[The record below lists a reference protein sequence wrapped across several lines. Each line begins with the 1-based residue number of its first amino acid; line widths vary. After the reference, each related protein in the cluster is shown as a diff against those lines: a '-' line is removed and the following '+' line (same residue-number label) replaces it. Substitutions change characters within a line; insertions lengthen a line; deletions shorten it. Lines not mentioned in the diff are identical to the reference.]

1 MNMNLPNKLSLLRII
16 LIPVTL
22 IFMLPISLYGFE
34 PEGWNNFISEWGMII
49 AAIVFII
56 ASLTDMFDGK
66 IARKYNLITNM
77 GKFLDALADKV
88 LIISVMT
95 ALCYLGRISAWPLC
109 IIIFREFM
117 VTGIRLIAS
126 AQGIVIAAQ
135 MIGKVKTVTQMIA
148 VIYIMFEPLLLRFF
162 GMNHVYPL
170 ETSFITVIG
179 DILLGACVLMTIIS
193 GIDYLKQNFNLLK
206 ESN

>member
-1 MNMNLPNKLSLLRII
+1 MNLPNKLSLLRII

-34 PEGWNNFISEWGMII
+34 PAGWNGFISEWGMII
-49 AAIVFII
+49 AAVVFII

-135 MIGKVKTVTQMIA
+135 MIGKIKTVTQMIA

-162 GMNHVYPL
+162 GMTHVYPL

-179 DILLGACVLMTIIS
+179 DILLAACVLMTIIS

-206 ESN
+206 ESK

>member
-22 IFMLPISLYGFE
+22 IFMLPISIYGFE
-34 PEGWNNFISEWGMII
+34 PAGWNKFISEWGMII
-49 AAIVFII
+49 AAVVFII

-77 GKFLDALADKV
+77 GKFLDALADKL

-135 MIGKVKTVTQMIA
+135 MVGKVKTVTQMIA

-179 DILLGACVLMTIIS
+179 DILLAACVLMTIIS

-206 ESN
+206 ESK

>member
-1 MNMNLPNKLSLLRII
+1 MNLPNKLSLLRII

-34 PEGWNNFISEWGMII
+34 PAGWNNFISEWGMII
-49 AAIVFII
+49 AAVVFII

-135 MIGKVKTVTQMIA
+135 MIGKIKTVTQMIA

-162 GMNHVYPL
+162 GMPHVYPL
-170 ETSFITVIG
+170 ETSFITIIG
-179 DILLGACVLMTIIS
+179 DILLAACVLMTIIS
-193 GIDYLKQNFNLLK
+193 GIDYLRQNFNLLK
-206 ESN
+206 ESK